1 MTLARSPAAV
11 FGPGDKLV
19 SDSHVINKG
28 HVVIGTGAALI
39 DWVYAHAPHLFPNFN
54 GWNYVR

>member
-1 MTLARSPAAV
+1 MTPACSPAAV

-39 DWVYAHAPHLFPNFN
+39 DWVYAICSHISMIGIVH
-54 GWNYVR
+54 R